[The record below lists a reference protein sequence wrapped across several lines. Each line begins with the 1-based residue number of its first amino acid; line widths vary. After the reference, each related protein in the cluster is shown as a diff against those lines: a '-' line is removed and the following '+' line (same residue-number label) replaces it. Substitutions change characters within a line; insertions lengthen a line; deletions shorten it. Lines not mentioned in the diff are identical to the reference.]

1 MSVNKN
7 ALLRYRVL
15 DKCFNN
21 HSRKYYFD
29 DLLDM
34 VNEALTYE
42 DSDSGG
48 IQTRQLRE
56 DIRFMKSESGYSAPI
71 EMYREGRKGY
81 YRYSDPQFSID
92 NTPLTPTEVEKLKSA
107 LVILQRL
114 SGKEEFEW
122 MNELAPLL
130 KDQLGLLDT
139 EQKVMS
145 YESNID
151 YAGYSMI
158 SPAFE
163 AIINKTVLKVV
174 YKPFSGETYDIIF
187 HPYYL
192 KQYNNRWFLFGFNE
206 STKIDAWNL
215 PLDRIEQMEQ
225 TDHNYIDSERDWDE
239 YFYDIVG
246 VSKMSEQVEEVELL
260 FTKEQA
266 PYIETKPIH
275 PSQKS
280 YLQDDGKL
288 LVKLSV
294 GLNFEL
300 QSQLLSF
307 GDQVKIIKPASLS
320 EHLKT
325 RLKKGF
331 DQY

>member
-15 DKCFNN
+15 DKCFKNF
-21 HSRKYYFD
+21 SRKYYFD
-29 DLLDM
+29 DLLDN
-34 VNEALTYE
+34 VNEVLLYE
-42 DSDSGG
+42 DSTSGG

-71 EMYREGRKGY
+71 EMFREGRKGY
-81 YRYSDPQFSID
+81 YRYTDPHFSIN

-130 KDQLGLLDT
+130 QDQLGLLDVDK
-139 EQKVMS
+139 KVMS

-163 AIINKTVLKVV
+163 AIINKVVLRVV
-174 YKPFSGETYDIIF
+174 YKPFSGDSYDIIF

-192 KQYNNRWFLFGFNE
+192 KQYNNRWFLFGYNE
-206 STKIDAWNL
+206 STEVDTWNL
-215 PLDRIEQMEQ
+215 PLDRIEHIEQ
-225 TDHNYIDSERDWDE
+225 TDKKFIENDLDWDD
-239 YFYDIVG
+239 YFYDIIG
-246 VSKMSEQVEEVELL
+246 VSKMSEEVEEVELL

-266 PYIETKPIH
+266 PYVETKPIH

-280 YLQDDGKL
+280 YQQDNGSL

-307 GDQVKIIKPASLS
+307 GDQVKVLKPQILS
-320 EHLKT
+320 EQIKS